1 MAIGFT
7 EILVIIIFVLIIF
20 GAKRIPELAKA
31 LGRASYEFKKAKE
44 TLRSEGESLMESA
57 EKQAENEDKQSQST
71 ENK

>member
-1 MAIGFT
+1 MKLGFF
-7 EILVIIIFVLIIF
+7 EILLIVIFILLVF

-44 TLRSEGESLMESA
+44 DLKRESEELVQAA
-57 EKQAENEDKQSQST
+57 EAKAAVEDKKNST